1 MLSSLIWLPILG
13 AAVVGFSPGLTA
25 SRARWIALAIASS
38 VILWLLW
45 LGSQF
50 NTSFVELQFH
60 EFLPWIESLGL
71 NYQLGVDGLSFPLLA
86 LNGLLTWIAIY
97 SSSKTVE
104 RPRLYYALILLVS
117 AGMAGA
123 FAARNLMLFFLFYEL
138 ELIPL
143 YLLINI
149 WGGSKRGYAATK
161 FLIYTAVSGI
171 IILAAFLGITWLS
184 GSATFDYESL
194 KTGGLSLQTQLIL
207 LTLVLIGFGIKIPL
221 VPLHTWLPDA
231 YVEASP
237 PVAILLGGILAK
249 LGTYGLLRFGLGLFP
264 QTWAIVA
271 PGLAILGTVSVLYG
285 AFNAIAQKDIKRM
298 VAYSSIGHMGYVML
312 GSAAATS
319 LSLVGA
325 VSQMIAHGLILALL
339 FHLVGVIET
348 KVGTRD
354 IDVLNG
360 LMNPIRGLPVVSSLL
375 VLAGMASAGIPGMVG
390 FISEFIVFQGSYPV
404 FPLLTLLCVFGTG
417 LTAVYF
423 VILLN
428 RTCFGKLDN
437 HKAYYPK
444 VNWAERIPALVLT
457 ALIIVLGV
465 QPNWLVRWSEPTTTA
480 MVAAVQ
486 INSNQ
491 QLAKNPT
498 PTIQDL

>member
-171 IILAAFLGITWLS
+171 IILAAS
-184 GSATFDYESL
+184 
-194 KTGGLSLQTQLIL
+194 
-207 LTLVLIGFGIKIPL
+207 TL
-221 VPLHTWLPDA
+221 
-231 YVEASP
+231 
-237 PVAILLGGILAK
+237 
-249 LGTYGLLRFGLGLFP
+249 R
-264 QTWAIVA
+264 
-271 PGLAILGTVSVLYG
+271 
-285 AFNAIAQKDIKRM
+285 
-298 VAYSSIGHMGYVML
+298 
-312 GSAAATS
+312 
-319 LSLVGA
+319 
-325 VSQMIAHGLILALL
+325 
-339 FHLVGVIET
+339 
-348 KVGTRD
+348 
-354 IDVLNG
+354 
-360 LMNPIRGLPVVSSLL
+360 
-375 VLAGMASAGIPGMVG
+375 
-390 FISEFIVFQGSYPV
+390 
-404 FPLLTLLCVFGTG
+404 
-417 LTAVYF
+417 
-423 VILLN
+423 
-428 RTCFGKLDN
+428 
-437 HKAYYPK
+437 
-444 VNWAERIPALVLT
+444 
-457 ALIIVLGV
+457 
-465 QPNWLVRWSEPTTTA
+465 
-480 MVAAVQ
+480 
-486 INSNQ
+486 
-491 QLAKNPT
+491 
-498 PTIQDL
+498 